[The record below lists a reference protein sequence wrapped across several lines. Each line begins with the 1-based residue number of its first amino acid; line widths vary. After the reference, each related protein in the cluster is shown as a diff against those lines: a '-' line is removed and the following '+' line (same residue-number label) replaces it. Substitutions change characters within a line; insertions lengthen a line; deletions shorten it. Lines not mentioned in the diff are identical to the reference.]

1 MSAPVYVVFMYSALC
16 VQRCWMLVFLSTCSC
31 RDIISSLAP
40 RGWPS
45 HEFDH
50 KGCII
55 VEEEAQAGGD
65 QREEDL
71 RPAAQV
77 QALLEAPGKKHQ
89 LQGIPG
95 LFLGK
100 DEPTWKIQL
109 ITNLNPSSTKLT
121 QKIKRNIAAT
131 KKSSKISSKCSR
143 MGAASNGT
151 FSSNFSVTLIRQR
164 ALMAPLSSPGSS
176 CRFNGLRPKF
186 IGKDCAVPSP
196 KKPGRKSER
205 WDSGLANSV
214 LDRSWIEIDDI
225 Y

>member
-77 QALLEAPGKKHQ
+77 QALLEAPGKKNTNCRGFQ
-89 LQGIPG
+89 VF
-95 LFLGK
+95 FLGK

-131 KKSSKISSKCSR
+131 KNHPKSPPKAPGWELPAMAHSPATSASR
-143 MGAASNGT
+143 WSGRGHSWHRWVLLVAA
-151 FSSNFSVTLIRQR
+151 
-164 ALMAPLSSPGSS
+164 AGSM
-176 CRFNGLRPKF
+176 
-186 IGKDCAVPSP
+186 DCGP
-196 KKPGRKSER
+196 
-205 WDSGLANSV
+205 NS
-214 LDRSWIEIDDI
+214 
-225 Y
+225 